1 MPKRQKEGLLV
12 GGNCGATAEAAYEA
26 MMDTKMLYGKN
37 WGRQGYHFVLSFP
50 PGEVTA
56 EKAMEIT
63 NRFCERYFGE
73 EYDYVTATH
82 DDQEHKHGHIIFNSV
97 SRDGRKYRYERGDW
111 EKYIQRLANEIC
123 QEEGLSQIVL
133 ENVKQQKSKAADYRK
148 WESQRG
154 CKAWGNLIR
163 QNIDEAIGM
172 SDTYGD
178 FLETLKENGY
188 QIREGNSKEKGSY
201 ISLKSEGME
210 RARRNYTLGR
220 GYTVADIQFRIE
232 NKELSQEIHQKIE
245 DQVPR
250 IRKLKIQ
257 SDRYQRN
264 PIVRSQYQKCYFLC
278 VWNNRIRSP
287 YKQAKPWRY
296 RKDLREL
303 DRHMANME
311 YTIKH
316 GIRTVDD
323 LIQRREVVEKEFCQ
337 LKFEQ
342 GHAYRQNSSE
352 LIKKVNSAI
361 RKNREELQ
369 TLDSIERTY
378 RMREDIPPITEN
390 PERRNRL

>member
-1 MPKRQKEGLLV
+1 
-12 GGNCGATAEAAYEA
+12 
-26 MMDTKMLYGKN
+26 
-37 WGRQGYHFVLSFP
+37 
-50 PGEVTA
+50 
-56 EKAMEIT
+56 
-63 NRFCERYFGE
+63 
-73 EYDYVTATH
+73 
-82 DDQEHKHGHIIFNSV
+82 
-97 SRDGRKYRYERGDW
+97 
-111 EKYIQRLANEIC
+111 
-123 QEEGLSQIVL
+123 
-133 ENVKQQKSKAADYRK
+133 
-148 WESQRG
+148 
-154 CKAWGNLIR
+154 
-163 QNIDEAIGM
+163 M

-232 NKELSQEIHQKIE
+232 NKELSQEVHQKIE